1 MWRHKKAEDDFGAY
15 TLPYIKGQSAR
26 CLTNS
31 CINHP
36 IYVYMF
42 TQTMGVGGI
51 LRLLLAVL
59 FRLLL
64 AATHMQAGKAN
75 EYSERQS
82 HQHADDENVSL
93 VSINV
98 AIVNAALKF
107 LGTHRH
113 METCQD
119 TSEYLEVETVSSVM
133 YL

>member
-1 MWRHKKAEDDFGAY
+1 M
-15 TLPYIKGQSAR
+15 LPYIKGQSAR

-42 TQTMGVGGI
+42 TQTMGVGDI

-64 AATHMQAGKAN
+64 AATHHHMQAGKAN

-119 TSEYLEVETVSSVM
+119 ASEYLEVETVSSVM